1 MPNQRRTEASNNVRR
16 GTAKPRWGWS
26 GVAPLTGPQL
36 SASDIELPS
45 LLPGHQSSDTQ
56 IVLKLCDLGARY
68 WRYLHQDEF
77 GPTRAE
83 RMAALRSLLEQF
95 DLLMSRL
102 HGLPEDLQLQLSDK
116 LSHDESLVE
125 RDLDNFQTY
134 RGDVAV
140 VQQIAEAAVGVER
153 ILHTAPTIRDVELM
167 AGLSDA
173 AQETAEL
180 LSALDTISRW

>member
-1 MPNQRRTEASNNVRR
+1 
-16 GTAKPRWGWS
+16 
-26 GVAPLTGPQL
+26 
-36 SASDIELPS
+36 
-45 LLPGHQSSDTQ
+45 
-56 IVLKLCDLGARY
+56 
-68 WRYLHQDEF
+68 
-77 GPTRAE
+77 
-83 RMAALRSLLEQF
+83 MAALRSLLEQF

-125 RDLDNFQTY
+125 RELDNFQTY

-153 ILHTAPTIRDVELM
+153 ILHNAPTIRDVELM